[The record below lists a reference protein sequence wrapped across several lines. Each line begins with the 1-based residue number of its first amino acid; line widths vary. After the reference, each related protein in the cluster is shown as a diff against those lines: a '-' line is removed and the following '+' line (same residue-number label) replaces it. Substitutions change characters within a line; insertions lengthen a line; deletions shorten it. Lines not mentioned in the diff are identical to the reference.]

1 MNKEARLQRAA
12 DRRDLT
18 QGPITKKIIIFAL
31 PIIFGN
37 LFQQLYNVVDSV
49 VVGNFA
55 RDGTHCLAAVNASF
69 AVMMVF
75 NALYMGVSMGA
86 NIIISQ
92 YKGAKDEKRLE
103 SAMTTTFLLSMLAGL
118 FITVAGFICAKP
130 MLRMLGTPADILD
143 DAVLYIRIIFAGTCG
158 NVIYN
163 NMNGMVQGLGD
174 AKWPMYAL
182 IVSSITNILLDL
194 LFVCAFHWDVAGVA
208 IATIL
213 AHILSG
219 CLMLWRQSTGVY
231 GAKINFR
238 ALQIDGK
245 IAGQILRLGLPSAVQ
260 NMCFAGGSLIIQTF
274 SNRFGTEFIAANSM
288 LMKIDGFVLLPMMG
302 FSTAVTTYV
311 GQNIGAG
318 NNERTNRGIL
328 STFFLSGGVTIVL
341 SVILYFCCPAITLIF
356 GANANSRE
364 MAAEGI
370 RFVCFFYIFYSIQ
383 NTLSGALRGAG
394 AALTAA
400 LCAIG
405 STFIRVP
412 LSWLLAAWPL
422 NKALDAAVAAGQYVS
437 RASAEAAQVGFEH
450 YIGIFQTWGWSMLA
464 GLCLVLPCYLFG
476 RWREKGITEQAKKL
490 RR

>member
-1 MNKEARLQRAA
+1 MNREARLARAA
-12 DRRDLT
+12 DNRDLT
-18 QGPITKKIIIFAL
+18 QGPITKKILIFSL
-31 PIIFGN
+31 PIILGN

-55 RDGTHCLAAVNASF
+55 ADGTHCLAAVNASF
-69 AVMMVF
+69 AIMMVF
-75 NALYMGVSMGA
+75 NSLYMGVSMGA
-86 NIIISQ
+86 NIVISQ
-92 YKGAKDEKRLE
+92 YKGAKDEKRLQE
-103 SAMTTTFLLSMLAGL
+103 AMTTTFVLSMLAGL
-118 FITVAGFICAKP
+118 FITVVGFLAARP
-130 MLRMLGTPADILD
+130 MLLMLGTPADILD
-143 DAVLYIRIIFAGTCG
+143 DAVIYIRIIFLGTCG
-158 NVIYN
+158 NVLYN

-182 IVSSITNILLDL
+182 AVSSITNILLDL
-194 LFVCAFHWDVAGVA
+194 LFVCVFHWDVPGVA
-208 IATIL
+208 VATIL

-231 GAKINFR
+231 GAKIDFR
-238 ALQIDGK
+238 HLHIDGS
-245 IAGQILRLGLPSAVQ
+245 IARHVARLGMPSAVQ

-318 NNERTNRGIL
+318 NVERTNKGIL
-328 STFFLSGGVTIVL
+328 STLLLSGGVTVFL
-341 SVILYFCCPAITLIF
+341 SVILYFCCPYITRIF
-356 GANANSRE
+356 GANEHSRQ
-364 MAAEGI
+364 MAAQGI
-370 RFVCFFYIFYSIQ
+370 QFVCFFYIFYSLQ
-383 NTLSGALRGAG
+383 NTLSGSLRGAG
-394 AALTAA
+394 AALTSA

-412 LSWLLAAWPL
+412 LSWLLAALPL
-422 NKALDAAVAAGQYVS
+422 NRALDAAVAAGQYAD
-437 RASAEAAQVGFEH
+437 RAAAEAAQIGFEN

-464 GLCLVLPCYLFG
+464 GLLLVLPCFLFG
-476 RWREKGITEQAKKL
+476 HWREKGVTEQAKKI